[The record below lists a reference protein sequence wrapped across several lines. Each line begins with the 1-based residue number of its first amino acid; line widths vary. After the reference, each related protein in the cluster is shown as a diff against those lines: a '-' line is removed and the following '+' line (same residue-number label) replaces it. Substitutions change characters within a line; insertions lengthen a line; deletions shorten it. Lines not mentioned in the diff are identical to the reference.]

1 MTHPPAAAP
10 SQDIAPPPLPRAA
23 LHLPYDPGAFR
34 MVLGLTAV
42 PEPAWIEFD
51 HHYPA
56 HLAERRRLLADHRR
70 EVLDETHGSEPM
82 QAELLDLLA
91 THLGQHHP
99 RWFTRHGT
107 TLRNHLLGETLSL
120 AEHPLDR
127 IGRLVQED
135 FCLLR
140 EEPDATLTL
149 VAAILCFPSR
159 WRLSSKIGRPLGAIH
174 GPVPLYKDKLE
185 RPVDRFLAAL
195 KAGRIAQRLNW
206 SIMDDPTL
214 FQPTGHGVNDG
225 DSAVTPETAGE
236 ALVMRVERQTF
247 RRLPVTGA
255 IAFGIRV
262 HVTPLAP
269 IVAQPGEAAR
279 LLAAVRALPP
289 EMERYK
295 SMLPF
300 RAALDAYLE
309 RHA

>member
-1 MTHPPAAAP
+1 MSQTPAAPSPPAAT
-10 SQDIAPPPLPRAA
+10 QTPLPPAPVY
-23 LHLPYDPGAFR
+23 LPYESGPFR
-34 MVLGLTAV
+34 MSLGLTAV
-42 PEPAWIEFD
+42 PEPAWIELD

-56 HLAERRRLLADHRR
+56 HLAERRRLIAQRR
-70 EVLDETHGSEPM
+70 PEVIDETPGSEAM
-82 QAELLDLLA
+82 QDELLAVLA
-91 THLGQHHP
+91 ANLCQHHP
-99 RWFTRHGT
+99 DWFTRQGS
-107 TLRNHLLGETLSL
+107 TLRNHLLAETLSL
-120 AEHPLDR
+120 TADPLDR

-140 EEPDATLTL
+140 EESDATLTL

-174 GPVPLYKDKLE
+174 GPVPMYKDKLE

-225 DSAVTPETAGE
+225 ESPVTPDTAGE
-236 ALVMRVERQTF
+236 GLVMRVERQTF
-247 RRLPVTGA
+247 RRLPATGA

-262 HVTPLAP
+262 HVTPLAS
-269 IVAQPGEAAR
+269 IVAQLGEAAR
-279 LLAAVRALPP
+279 LLAAVQALPP

-300 RAALDAYLE
+300 RPALLAYLQ